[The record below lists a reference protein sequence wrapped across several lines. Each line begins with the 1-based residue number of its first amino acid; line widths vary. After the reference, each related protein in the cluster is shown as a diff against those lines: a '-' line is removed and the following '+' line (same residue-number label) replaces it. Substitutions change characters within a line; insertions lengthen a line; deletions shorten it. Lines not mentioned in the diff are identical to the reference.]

1 MDEIVVEIEHKL
13 TGLAGTRIELV
24 ALKNGT
30 ARVQRDR
37 DAHNERTGFDSQV
50 RKLDIL
56 CSPSKKNKVVE
67 GMLEKSGIPNNE
79 QELVDNQPNM
89 PYCCRIDRRV
99 PRGKFPHK
107 KFVV

>member
-1 MDEIVVEIEHKL
+1 MELHGSNGI
-13 TGLAGTRIELV
+13 GTL
-24 ALKNGT
+24 G
-30 ARVQRDR
+30 
-37 DAHNERTGFDSQV
+37 NERTGFDSQV

-79 QELVDNQPNM
+79 QELVDNQPSM
-89 PYCCRIDRRV
+89 PYCCRIGRRV

>member
-24 ALKNGT
+24 ALKMVLHGSIGRGT
-30 ARVQRDR
+30 LG
-37 DAHNERTGFDSQV
+37 NERAGFDSQV

-79 QELVDNQPNM
+79 QELVDNQLSM

>member
-37 DAHNERTGFDSQV
+37 DARNERTGFDSQV
-50 RKLDIL
+50 QKMDIL

-67 GMLEKSGIPNNE
+67 GMLEKSSIPKMNKS
-79 QELVDNQPNM
+79 L
-89 PYCCRIDRRV
+89 
-99 PRGKFPHK
+99 
-107 KFVV
+107 

>member
-30 ARVQRDR
+30 ARVQWDR

-67 GMLEKSGIPNNE
+67 GMLEKSGIPKMNKN
-79 QELVDNQPNM
+79 L
-89 PYCCRIDRRV
+89 
-99 PRGKFPHK
+99 
-107 KFVV
+107 